1 MDEFLKRREK
11 KRNILL
17 ICRYVKNVRERPVSE
32 REPVI
37 KKGEKRM
44 KNLKKV
50 NENESRK
57 LNGGAV
63 SLIAAAAGVAA
74 TWGVIEAGKGFI
86 NMGIGIGNKI
96 FKNNAKY
103 L

>member
-1 MDEFLKRREK
+1 
-11 KRNILL
+11 
-17 ICRYVKNVRERPVSE
+17 
-32 REPVI
+32 
-37 KKGEKRM
+37 M

-63 SLIAAAAGVAA
+63 SLFGVAAGVAA
-74 TWGVIEAGKGFI
+74 TWGVIEAGRGFI
-86 NMGIGIGNKI
+86 NIGIGIGNKI

>member
-1 MDEFLKRREK
+1 
-11 KRNILL
+11 
-17 ICRYVKNVRERPVSE
+17 
-32 REPVI
+32 
-37 KKGEKRM
+37 M
-44 KNLKKV
+44 KNLKRV

-57 LNGGAV
+57 LNGGA
-63 SLIAAAAGVAA
+63 SWLAAAAGVAA

-86 NMGIGIGNKI
+86 NIGIRIGNAI

>member
-1 MDEFLKRREK
+1 
-11 KRNILL
+11 
-17 ICRYVKNVRERPVSE
+17 
-32 REPVI
+32 
-37 KKGEKRM
+37 M

-63 SLIAAAAGVAA
+63 SWVAA

-86 NMGIGIGNKI
+86 NIGIGIGNAI